1 MADLEFTARVFR
13 SLIDSV
19 HTFTQEEVLS
29 ATTVLGRYVKQRPND
44 ACALHLLG
52 LLYERLGQL
61 EQGAEEIS
69 RAIALLEAAYEDT
82 EDPVLERQFTI
93 AHANLARLKVGLCD
107 YTGALESFETVL
119 GLLPDQSVD
128 DDSDAE
134 VEILRVQTLFGCG
147 LARFKLRDL
156 QNAMS
161 AFQAALDAVEE
172 NHVLRAH
179 VTVLLAQSMWAIGT
193 EEFRE
198 SAKALLLDRQAFQL
212 ASSLSCSSFLSSIT
226 ADPENL
232 MAINTLAG
240 MGILTADDNLVDA
253 ALSEVQSLPIERRQE
268 LDPQRHVVYL
278 LMQHHLAQVCIV
290 TCPVSAVTVNCLH
303 QGDVEQAIRIA
314 QKALHIEPSS
324 IHLRRELASLTLQ
337 QGNMS
342 ATHAMIDVHSLTR
355 QDEAKGTLPL
365 AAIACDGK
373 GGAALRYA
381 QKAIILDPANTQSW
395 KVLAYIRA
403 RDANL

>member
-1 MADLEFTARVFR
+1 VGDLEFAARVFQ
-13 SLIDSV
+13 SLTDSV

-44 ACALHLLG
+44 ACALHLFG

-134 VEILRVQTLFGCG
+134 VKILRVQTLFGCG
-147 LARFKLRDL
+147 LARFKLQDL

-161 AFQAALDAVEE
+161 SFQAALDAVGE
-172 NHVLRAH
+172 NPVLRAH

-198 SAKALLLDRQAFQL
+198 SAKALLLDRQALQL
-212 ASSLSCSSFLSSIT
+212 ASSLSCSSFFLVLPQTPRAYWRSTRLLAWASLLRMITWLMLRYLKCSPSPSNGARNSILRETLSTYSCNIT
-226 ADPENL
+226 L
-232 MAINTLAG
+232 LRY
-240 MGILTADDNLVDA
+240 V
-253 ALSEVQSLPIERRQE
+253 SLPIQCQ
-268 LDPQRHVVYL
+268 L
-278 LMQHHLAQVCIV
+278 
-290 TCPVSAVTVNCLH
+290 
-303 QGDVEQAIRIA
+303 
-314 QKALHIEPSS
+314 
-324 IHLRRELASLTLQ
+324 
-337 QGNMS
+337 
-342 ATHAMIDVHSLTR
+342 
-355 QDEAKGTLPL
+355 
-365 AAIACDGK
+365 
-373 GGAALRYA
+373 
-381 QKAIILDPANTQSW
+381 
-395 KVLAYIRA
+395 
-403 RDANL
+403 